1 MGEVNSFAGVDLS
14 DLTGGVLNITKLL
27 EGNNLLCFVFGILK
41 TTSPNSLST
50 IFSILDVPLR
60 LITDTFGAAILN
72 LACPAFKDMTVA
84 GKSFDEGMKAQYPGA
99 RLSENVL

>member
-14 DLTGGVLNITKLL
+14 DLTGGVLNLTKIL
-27 EGNNLLCFVFGILK
+27 EGNNLLCFVFEILK
-41 TTSPNSLST
+41 TASPNALST

-60 LITDTFGAAILN
+60 LVTDTVGAAILN
-72 LACPAFKDMTVA
+72 LRCPAFKDMMVG
-84 GKSFDEGMKAQYPGA
+84 GKSFDEGIKSKYPGA